1 VDEFLVPVKA
11 ASVLD
16 ILEASHVRSSMR
28 SAPTL
33 AALRACAFLFFACP
47 CIGVGSARCASSS
60 SRPHTLAA

>member
-1 VDEFLVPVKA
+1 MDEFLVPVKA

-33 AALRACAFLFFACP
+33 AALRACAFFFSACP
-47 CIGVGSARCASSS
+47 L
-60 SRPHTLAA
+60 TLPEALVAAQGLMH